1 MRYALV
7 LVALFGSLAACG
19 SHRPAVAASQP
30 PAPTPAAS
38 SSQPSS
44 PPASPSV
51 PPSASRSASS
61 SASSS
66 ASPAGPPMLRP
77 DASGPEVLALQ
88 RKLTD
93 LGYWLGTPDGR
104 YGSSTTHAVT
114 AFQKVAGL
122 DRDGVAGPQTLRALD
137 QASRPRPRAGSG
149 NAIEVDLS
157 RQVVILVVDGR
168 TEWVLDASTGR
179 VAGTTPTGRYS
190 IF

>member
-7 LVALFGSLAACG
+7 LVALLGSLAACG
-19 SHRPAVAASQP
+19 SHRPAVAVSQP

-51 PPSASRSASS
+51 PPSAS
-61 SASSS
+61 
-66 ASPAGPPMLRP
+66 PAGPPMLRP

-88 RKLTD
+88 RKLSD

-122 DRDGVAGPQTLRALD
+122 DRDGVAGPRTLRALD
-137 QASRPRPRAGSG
+137 QAGRP
-149 NAIEVDLS
+149 
-157 RQVVILVVDGR
+157 
-168 TEWVLDASTGR
+168 
-179 VAGTTPTGRYS
+179 
-190 IF
+190 